1 MILAFTSRFTFVGEP
16 SIAKKDPTKFVKL
29 WKGGKNKNIDLAK
42 LQFFVNDGKDASA
55 MVELF
60 GSAYDIIKTRTK
72 DGENIDVRWANR
84 KDPEIIG
91 QLAEFKKFVADLG
104 EPDGRQEFM
113 TEYDLVCYLQ
123 EALPSYHGK
132 VRVTGAFVKEIYN
145 GQLYDHFYI
154 ERVYA
159 VSDDA
164 PNSFDL
170 EMDLFYNSDCVDKTD
185 FTTDKRVY
193 VNGYI
198 KQYVRGEGDKFFPQA
213 VVMDFN
219 KLAEKSEKA
228 DADMLSKVLLPKID
242 IKASTLYDC
251 PWRLNFV
258 NGAETEGFDEDML
271 TDEQMEMINL
281 GLATVDDYKRGV
293 RGANVREFRMRTPMN
308 NIEAYKHGPV
318 DSGYS
323 MAEIEENLYVMP
335 SDESSDKLEAAVEKE
350 SSDDGIDMDDIL
362 GEL

>member
-1 MILAFTSRFTFVGEP
+1 MVLAFKSKFAFVGEP
-16 SIAKKDPTKFVKL
+16 SVAKKDPTKFVNL
-29 WKGGKNKNIDLAK
+29 WKGGKDKNMDLAK
-42 LQFFVNDGKDASA
+42 LQFFVNDGKNASA
-55 MVELF
+55 MVESF
-60 GSAYDIIKTRTK
+60 GSVYKIIKTRTK
-72 DGENIDVRWANR
+72 DGENIDVHWENR
-84 KDPEIIG
+84 RNLEIIEKI
-91 QLAEFKKFVADLG
+91 AEFRKFVVDLG
-104 EPDGRQEFM
+104 EPDGRQEFI
-113 TEYDLVCYLQ
+113 TEYDMICYLKD
-123 EALPSYHGK
+123 ALPSYQGK
-132 VRVTGAFVKEIYN
+132 VRAIGEFRKELYN
-145 GQLYDHFYI
+145 GTLYDHFNL

-159 VSDDA
+159 VSDDT
-164 PNSFDL
+164 PNSFDM
-170 EMDLFYNSDCVDKTD
+170 EMDLFYNSDCVDKTELD
-185 FTTDKRVY
+185 EGRVY

-198 KQYVRGEGDKFFPQA
+198 KQYIRGEGEKFLPQA

-228 DADMLSKVLLPKID
+228 DAKMLSKVLLPKID

-258 NGAETEGFDEDML
+258 NGAETEDFDEDML